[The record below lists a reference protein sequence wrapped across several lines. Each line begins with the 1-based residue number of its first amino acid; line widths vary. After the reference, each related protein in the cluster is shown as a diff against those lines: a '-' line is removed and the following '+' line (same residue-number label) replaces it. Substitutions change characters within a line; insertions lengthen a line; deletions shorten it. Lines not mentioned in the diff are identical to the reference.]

1 MTEDDDSHDP
11 LDDLVD
17 EMVDTRSVPLDDEG
31 EADDG
36 DTDDASTD
44 AEPGGDEPADDDV
57 PSVEDVTAE
66 VVAPGDESPPEL
78 EGETAG
84 PLGEMADEFERRRA
98 ERDAEPDDD
107 DLFESVDVGDVDSEA
122 LWEQVSTD
130 EPTAEPEPDAPEV
143 RVVSKSKYCQRCEYF
158 TDPPEVGCTHDGTTI
173 RSEASM
179 DEFEV
184 VDCPKILEDE
194 RLERTR

>member
-1 MTEDDDSHDP
+1 MTDDDHDP

-17 EMVDTRSVPLDDEG
+17 EMVDTESVPLDDED
-31 EADDG
+31 EAG
-36 DTDDASTD
+36 DEDADDASTD
-44 AEPGGDEPADDDV
+44 DEHGGEEHDDEL
-57 PSVEDVTAE
+57 SVEDVTAE
-66 VVAPGDESPPEL
+66 ITAPDGESPPEL

-84 PLGEMADEFERRRA
+84 PLGEMAEEFERRRQ
-98 ERDAEPDDD
+98 ERDAEPDD

-130 EPTAEPEPDAPEV
+130 RPSAEPEPDAPEV
-143 RVVSKSKYCQRCEYF
+143 RTVSKSKYCQRCEYF
-158 TDPPEVGCTHDGTTI
+158 TAPPEVACTHDGTRI
-173 RSEASM
+173 ESEASM